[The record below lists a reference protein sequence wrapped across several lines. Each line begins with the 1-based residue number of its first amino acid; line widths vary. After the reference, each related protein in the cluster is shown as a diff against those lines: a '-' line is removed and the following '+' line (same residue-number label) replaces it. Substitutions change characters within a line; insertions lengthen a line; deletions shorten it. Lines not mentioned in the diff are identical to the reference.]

1 MKIAVNT
8 RFLLSNK
15 LEGIGKFTA
24 ETLRR
29 ITQNHPEHEF
39 IFFFDRP
46 YSKQFIFAD
55 NVTPV
60 VLFPQARHPVLFYL
74 WFEWSIAAALK
85 KYKADIFL
93 STDGFLSLHTA
104 VPTLLVVHDLA
115 FCHFPDYVKKIEQRY
130 YEYFMPRFVKKAA
143 KIATVSTFSKND
155 IIQQYG
161 IDSEKINVV
170 YNGADHH
177 FQPIPITEQASI
189 RKQYANGQPYFLY
202 LGSVHP
208 RKNVARLI
216 AAFDRFKTQITSPI
230 KLLIAGRKAWQT
242 GEVEAA
248 YQSASAKNDIQF
260 LDYVPDADLPKL
272 IASAYALTYV
282 SLFEGFG
289 IPILEAMYCDVPSI
303 TSNTSSMPEVAGN
316 AGILVNPYDIDNIAQ
331 AMAKM
336 WSDKSFRKD
345 LISKGRFQRQQFTW
359 DKTATKLYNMIAAI
373 SHSTNK

>member
-1 MKIAVNT
+1 M
-8 RFLLSNK
+8 
-15 LEGIGKFTA
+15 
-24 ETLRR
+24 
-29 ITQNHPEHEF
+29 
-39 IFFFDRP
+39 
-46 YSKQFIFAD
+46 
-55 NVTPV
+55 
-60 VLFPQARHPVLFYL
+60 LFYL